1 MHKTCRAHELISGQ
15 LLHKHDLGSTYLAS
29 LAVKSG
35 VPWCRSS
42 SCLTKVWLTLPVAHK
57 SCSLQAM
64 ACGMAAL
71 RAGESDSAKHD
82 VYVAGVLLQFINLC
96 AVDSSMKAASLV
108 ADSQ

>member
-1 MHKTCRAHELISGQ
+1 
-15 LLHKHDLGSTYLAS
+15 
-29 LAVKSG
+29 
-35 VPWCRSS
+35 
-42 SCLTKVWLTLPVAHK
+42 
-57 SCSLQAM
+57 M